1 MGAPSLRITTTG
13 GPLDQ
18 LPTGRQDE
26 GSPDLRRREV
36 TRPRGPIARGL
47 NVIDLK
53 DSV

>member
-1 MGAPSLRITTTG
+1 MGASSLRITTTG

-26 GSPDLRRREV
+26 GSPNLRRREV